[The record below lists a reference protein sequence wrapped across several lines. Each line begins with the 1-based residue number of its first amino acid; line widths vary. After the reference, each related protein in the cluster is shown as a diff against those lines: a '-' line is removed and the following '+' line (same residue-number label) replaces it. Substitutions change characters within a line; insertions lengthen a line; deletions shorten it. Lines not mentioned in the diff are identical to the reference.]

1 MTEDE
6 VARTCPPNVY
16 PHQWI
21 ELVHYWFL
29 ERGQTYSNIGR
40 AARSSYLVPHTSGSK
55 SHARLKAEFMEE
67 YGREPGEVEFY
78 RVTRTHQD
86 GSFVREEF
94 RELIDRATMLI
105 AERTDESSSST
116 ECSRIEAQL
125 SAMSRYTQE
134 CRQNDS
140 TTEVRRLEMQLQEMS
155 QRHDLQMEE
164 LRQSHQIEIV
174 SLRTQV
180 DQIISFFHGF
190 APHQGPDTSSSC
202 RDGDT
207 MHKCS
212 KFWCYG
218 VLPN

>member
-29 ERGQTYSNIGR
+29 ERGQ
-40 AARSSYLVPHTSGSK
+40 
-55 SHARLKAEFMEE
+55 MEE

-116 ECSRIEAQL
+116 ECSRIEAQVFTELMGSERYGRVRDYGVEVTSIQL